1 MGKCD
6 VQGETPLAIAFP
18 GTLEPA
24 HPDIPETCSLRRSRI
39 FYPRSRPEIIDQFLR
54 FGTVGAFGFLVDW
67 GTVSV
72 LRVPAGLIAATLI
85 AYFVAATGNW
95 CLNRIWTFRLS
106 AAENQHMVLQWLRF
120 LLANSFGF
128 LLNRG
133 MVFLLYATVPLTV
146 NYPELALAAGALC
159 GMVANF
165 NLSRRLVFR
174 AQTPETPLELVQMAV
189 EIPAA
194 GLTAPEPEPDLSS
207 LPDNGIRTHG
217 RND

>member
-1 MGKCD
+1 M
-6 VQGETPLAIAFP
+6 
-18 GTLEPA
+18 
-24 HPDIPETCSLRRSRI
+24 RRSRI
-39 FYPRSRPEIIDQFLR
+39 FYPRSRPEIINQFLR
-54 FGTVGAFGFLVDW
+54 FGTVGALGFLVDW
-67 GTVSV
+67 GTVSL
-72 LRVPAGLIAATLI
+72 LRQPIGLVAATLA

-95 CLNRIWTFRLS
+95 CLNRFWTFRLS

-120 LLANSFGF
+120 LLANGFGF

-133 MVFLLYATVPLTV
+133 MVFLLYAMVPLTLH
-146 NYPELALAAGALC
+146 YPELALAAGALC

-194 GLTAPEPEPDLSS
+194 GLTAPDPEPDLSG
-207 LPDNGIRTHG
+207 LTEDRPGPHG

>member
-1 MGKCD
+1 M
-6 VQGETPLAIAFP
+6 
-18 GTLEPA
+18 
-24 HPDIPETCSLRRSRI
+24 RRSRI

-54 FGTVGAFGFLVDW
+54 FGTVGALGFLVDW
-67 GTVSV
+67 GTVSL
-72 LRVPAGLIAATLI
+72 LRTPIGLIAATLV

-95 CLNRIWTFRLS
+95 CLNRFWTFRLS
-106 AAENQHMVLQWLRF
+106 AAENQHMILQWLRF

-133 MVFLLYATVPLTV
+133 MVFLLYATVPLTTHH
-146 NYPELALAAGALC
+146 PGLALAAGALC

-174 AQTPETPLELVQMAV
+174 AHTPETPLELVQMAV

-194 GLTAPEPEPDLSS
+194 GLSAPEPSPDLCG
-207 LPDNGIRTHG
+207 LQDDRHNRH
-217 RND
+217 D

>member
-1 MGKCD
+1 M
-6 VQGETPLAIAFP
+6 
-18 GTLEPA
+18 
-24 HPDIPETCSLRRSRI
+24 RRSRI

-54 FGTVGAFGFLVDW
+54 FGTVGALGFLVDW
-67 GTVSV
+67 GTVSL
-72 LRVPAGLIAATLI
+72 LRVPVGLIAATLI

-95 CLNRIWTFRLS
+95 CLNRMWTFRLS
-106 AAENQHMVLQWLRF
+106 AAENQHMFLQWLRF

-133 MVFLLYATVPLTV
+133 MVFLLYATLPLTV
-146 NYPELALAAGALC
+146 RHPGLALAAGALC

-174 AQTPETPLELVQMAV
+174 AQTPETPFELVQMAV

-194 GLTAPEPEPDLSS
+194 GLTAPEPEPELSGLHDGS
-207 LPDNGIRTHG
+207 NRVHG
-217 RND
+217 END

>member
-1 MGKCD
+1 M
-6 VQGETPLAIAFP
+6 
-18 GTLEPA
+18 
-24 HPDIPETCSLRRSRI
+24 RRSRI

-54 FGTVGAFGFLVDW
+54 FGIVGALGFLVDW
-67 GTVSV
+67 GTVSL
-72 LRVPAGLIAATLI
+72 LRPPIGLVAATLT

-95 CLNRIWTFRLS
+95 CLNRFWTFRLS
-106 AAENQHMVLQWLRF
+106 AADNQHMILQWLRF

-133 MVFLLYATVPLTV
+133 MVFLLYATVPLTLHF
-146 NYPELALAAGALC
+146 PALALAAGALC

-194 GLTAPEPEPDLSS
+194 GLTAPEPEPDLSGLEDS
-207 LPDNGIRTHG
+207 TLRAHD